1 MKRIVILSIAF
12 LMAAGLSG
20 TVFAA
25 PKDSESL
32 DKLNDQI
39 QKKQE
44 QLDEGKQ
51 REKEL
56 MTTIVDIEQQIDAL
70 QAEIANSQEDLK
82 VLEADLKEA
91 QKKVDQQNQDLSARL
106 RNMYKNGSVG
116 FMDVLLNSGSFSDF
130 MTNLDMVQRV
140 YQSDAD
146 VLRQMQEAHD
156 EIEQKKQQ
164 VEDLR
169 DALMTAE
176 ATAEQEVAEVA
187 SQKEKLAQSNKA
199 TEEAIDDLK
208 DEMTA
213 LEAELAAKE
222 ANGEISSSDTS
233 EYTGGVFVWP
243 TPGHTTI
250 TSGYGWR
257 RCPFHGR
264 EFHAALDIGAPSG
277 AAIVAS
283 ADGKVIHSG
292 WYGGFGKSVIIDHGG
307 GLVTQY
313 NHCSS
318 TIASA
323 GQKVKKGQT
332 IAKVG
337 STGYSTGPHLDYR
350 VYKNGD
356 VVDPRGYL
364 K

>member
-1 MKRIVILSIAF
+1 MKRSLILTIAF
-12 LMAAGLSG
+12 LMALSLSAF
-20 TVFAA
+20 VYAA
-25 PKDSESL
+25 PKDSSDLE
-32 DKLNDQI
+32 KMNDDI
-39 QKKQE
+39 KKKQQE
-44 QLDEGKQ
+44 LDEGKQ

-70 QAEIANSQEDLK
+70 QVEIANSQEDLK

-91 QKKVDQQNQDLSARL
+91 EAKVDKQNRDLSARL

-146 VLRQMQEAHD
+146 VLKQMQESYA
-156 EIEQKKQQ
+156 EIEQKKQE
-164 VEDLR
+164 VEALR
-169 DALMTAE
+169 DALVTAE
-176 ATAEQEVAEVA
+176 ATAEQEVAAVA
-187 SQKEKLAQSNKA
+187 AQKEKLSESNKA

-208 DEMTA
+208 EEMA
-213 LEAELAAKE
+213 SLEAELAAKQAE
-222 ANGEISSSDTS
+222 GAVSSSDTS
-233 EYTGGVFVWP
+233 EYTGGVFAWP
-243 TPGHTTI
+243 TPGNTTI

-277 AAIVAS
+277 APIVAA

-292 WYGGFGKSVIIDHGG
+292 WYGGFGKSVIVDHGG
-307 GLVTQY
+307 GLVSQY

-318 TIASA
+318 TLVSV
-323 GQKVKKGQT
+323 GDKVKKGQT

-337 STGYSTGPHLDYR
+337 STGYSTGPHLDFR